1 MPEARIEI
9 EAEDGGLDAFVAC
22 PDGRGRFPPVILLGG
37 RDGLT
42 AGAETLARRLAAHGY
57 FVLAPDWT
65 RRAAEDRREDAD
77 AWLDHLADER
87 RVDDARVGVLGL
99 GAGANLALRLAAW
112 RAERI
117 AAAAALDGRGFG
129 RATAREIAQCI
140 NGVVRLGWPL
150 GATSARIGVL
160 EAALSAA
167 GVDFEVEIHGDQP
180 DWSNLIDLFARTLHP
195 VSEGVLGEPGH
206 LTGVH
211 PAPHNP

>member
-1 MPEARIEI
+1 MAEARIEI

-22 PDGRGRFPPVILLGG
+22 PDGAGRAPPVILLGD

-42 AGAETLARRLAAHGY
+42 PALEIRARRLAAHGY
-57 FVLAPDWT
+57 FVLAPDWA

-87 RVDDARVGVLGL
+87 RVDDARVGVAGL

-117 AAAAALDGRGFG
+117 AAVAAFGGRGFG
-129 RATAREIAQCI
+129 PATAREIAQCV
-140 NGVVRLGWPL
+140 NGVVRLGGPL

-160 EAALSAA
+160 EAALAAA
-167 GVDFEVEIHGDQP
+167 GVDFEVEIYGDQP
-180 DWSNLIDLFARTLHP
+180 DWRGLIDLFGRALHP
-195 VSEGVLGEPGH
+195 SSGGVFGEPGH

-211 PAPHNP
+211 LAPHNP